1 MFGIKKVFNRISRWC
16 IIASKQIVELTY
28 KVIIMKLNSSI
39 FEKAQKN
46 GIASL
51 PIPERY
57 AVAVYTAQGI
67 SDNGGFDYL
76 LENNFIDGKK
86 AIDTIINGY
95 NFFGFKKEAVILKKL
110 FNGEINRSEYNKYE
124 NIFFSNSENIYNTID
139 NH

>member
-1 MFGIKKVFNRISRWC
+1 M
-16 IIASKQIVELTY
+16 ASKRIVELIY
-28 KVIIMKLNSSI
+28 RVILMKLNSSI

-46 GIASL
+46 GITSL
-51 PIPERY
+51 AIPERY

-67 SDNGGFDYL
+67 IDNGGFDYL
-76 LENNFIDGKK
+76 LENNFLEGRI

-95 NFFGFKKEAVILKKL
+95 NFFGFKKESSILKKL

>member
-1 MFGIKKVFNRISRWC
+1 M
-16 IIASKQIVELTY
+16 E
-28 KVIIMKLNSSI
+28 LNSSI

-51 PIPERY
+51 PISERY

-67 SDNGGFDYL
+67 IDNGGFDYL
-76 LENNFIDGKK
+76 LENNFLEGKK

-95 NFFGFKKEAVILKKL
+95 NFFGFKKEADILKKL

-124 NIFFSNSENIYNTID
+124 NIFFSNSENIYNRID
-139 NH
+139 NY